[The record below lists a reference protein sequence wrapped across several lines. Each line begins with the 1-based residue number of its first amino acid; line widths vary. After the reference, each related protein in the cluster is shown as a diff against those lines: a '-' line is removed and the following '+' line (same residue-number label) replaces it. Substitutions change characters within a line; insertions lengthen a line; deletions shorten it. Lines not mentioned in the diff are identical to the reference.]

1 MGLRARLDA
10 SEKRSLVHTGN
21 GTNYMGTEWIEL
33 VGMKSDVFLCR
44 RHWAVTLRKMLGP
57 FLPDCI
63 ILTFSTCCVSWCLS
77 VARRLLG
84 PYFGII
90 LVGLTT
96 EQEQCEC
103 RWQRKIKQIHVMF
116 HCQVVSCTSLWCRY
130 ECYLFLLSTGE
141 GAKYWLWNVTTSSE
155 TLVFTRKSTGSV
167 LLYMETV
174 WQLEGL
180 LEICSV
186 ELKYF

>member
-63 ILTFSTCCVSWCLS
+63 ILTFSTCCVSWCL
-77 VARRLLG
+77 
-84 PYFGII
+84 F
-90 LVGLTT
+90 
-96 EQEQCEC
+96 
-103 RWQRKIKQIHVMF
+103 
-116 HCQVVSCTSLWCRY
+116 VSREETSGSIFWDNFSRPNY
-130 ECYLFLLSTGE
+130 R
-141 GAKYWLWNVTTSSE
+141 
-155 TLVFTRKSTGSV
+155 TRT
-167 LLYMETV
+167 M
-174 WQLEGL
+174 
-180 LEICSV
+180 
-186 ELKYF
+186 